1 VKNLYNENMKLRRKK
16 LKRAL
21 EDGKTTMIMDQHN

>member
-21 EDGKTTMIMDQHN
+21 EDGKTTHDHGSA